1 MDVPESNV
9 AFKGQLNPGKLLLV
23 DFKQNKVIENN
34 DLKGAIAGE
43 LPYKAWIDN
52 HKVDFDF
59 ENIQYQD
66 SQWKDETLFKLATSI
81 CIHERRIHK
90 YIQELVE
97 GKKDPIGAMDMM
109 RQLQC

>member
-1 MDVPESNV
+1 M
-9 AFKGQLNPGKLLLV
+9 F

-66 SQWKDETLFKLATSI
+66 SQWKDETLFKLQRQFHTRKKRFISI
-81 CIHERRIHK
+81 FRN
-90 YIQELVE
+90 L
-97 GKKDPIGAMDMM
+97 
-109 RQLQC
+109 

>member
-1 MDVPESNV
+1 MDYVQVVIRLLKITFIVFSSEVGVVDVPESNV
-9 AFKGQLNPGKLLLV
+9 VKGQLNPGKLLLV

-52 HKVDFDF
+52 HKVDFDL

-66 SQWKDETLFKLATSI
+66 SQWKDETLFNLQQQI
-81 CIHERRIHK
+81 CIHERR
-90 YIQELVE
+90 
-97 GKKDPIGAMDMM
+97 DS
-109 RQLQC
+109 

>member
-1 MDVPESNV
+1 MLWTYLKSNV

-66 SQWKDETLFKLATSI
+66 SQWKDETLFKITTSV
-81 CIHERRIHK
+81 CIR
-90 YIQELVE
+90 
-97 GKKDPIGAMDMM
+97 KKRFISIF
-109 RQLQC
+109 RNL